1 MRRVAGY
8 LTLVFA
14 FMAML
19 VLPVSCAW
27 NGIDRDY
34 EFTNT
39 PEGNFVALW
48 TIMDEHYCFFDL
60 KNDELGVD
68 WDEVYTRY
76 RKSISDDMTNRA
88 LFEVLCSMIGELRD
102 GHVNLSSQYDF
113 GRNWHWKTDYP
124 VNFSKDLQD
133 LYLGTDYK
141 IIGNGYK
148 YTILPDNIGYLVVE
162 SFNDKPSVSRLNSM
176 INDMVVCNGLII
188 DLRGNGGGDLTAA
201 EKLASR
207 FTEKR
212 VLTGYSYYKNGPG
225 HNDFSKPEENWLEPD
240 KYNLRWIKPVVLIVN
255 RSCYSSA
262 NDFACTMKALPN
274 VTLLGDT
281 TGGGGGLPMS
291 QELPNGWSVRF
302 SSAPTLDA
310 SKQHI
315 ESGVA
320 PHVVVYMSHD
330 DILRYTDTM
339 IEAARNLINGNLINP

>member
-1 MRRVAGY
+1 MRRFACY
-8 LTLVFA
+8 MTLVLA
-14 FMAML
+14 CLAMSIF
-19 VLPVSCAW
+19 PASCSW
-27 NGIDRDY
+27 NGPDHDS
-34 EFTNT
+34 EFSNT
-39 PEGNFVALW
+39 PEGNFIALW
-48 TIMDEHYCFFDL
+48 KIMDEHYCFFDL
-60 KNDELGVD
+60 KKSELGVD
-68 WDEVYTRY
+68 WDEVYSRY
-76 RKSISDDMTNRA
+76 SKSISDKMSNRA
-88 LFEVLCSMIGELRD
+88 LFDVLCSMIGELRD

-124 VNFSKDLQD
+124 LNFSKDLQD
-133 LYLGTDYK
+133 KYIGTDYK
-141 IIGNGYK
+141 IIGSGYK
-148 YTILPDNIGYLVVE
+148 YTLLEDNIGYLVVE
-162 SFNDKPSVSRLNSM
+162 SFNDKPSDSRLNSM
-176 INDMVVCNGLII
+176 INDMVLCNGLII

-207 FTEKR
+207 FTETR

-240 KYNLRWIKPVVLIVN
+240 KYNLRWIKPVVLIIN

-262 NDFACTMKALPN
+262 NDFACTMKALPS

-315 ESGVA
+315 ECGVA
-320 PHVVVYMSHD
+320 PDTVVYMSD
-330 DILRYTDTM
+330 EDMMRGTDTM
-339 IEAARNLINGNLINP
+339 IEAARNLINSNIINP